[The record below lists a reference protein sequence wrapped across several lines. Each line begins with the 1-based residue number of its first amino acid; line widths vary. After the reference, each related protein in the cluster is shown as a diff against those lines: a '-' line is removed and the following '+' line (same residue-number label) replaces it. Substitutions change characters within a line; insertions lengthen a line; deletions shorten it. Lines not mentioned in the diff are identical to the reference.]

1 MKKILTILIAL
12 EIFTTIV
19 SIGQD
24 SRIKELEKR
33 INQSELKMIE
43 IVRLLGRT
51 VVSTLIVQE
60 NILLIQDWIL
70 K

>member
-24 SRIKELEKR
+24 SRIKELEKS
-33 INQSELKMIE
+33 INQSELKMLE

-51 VVSTLIVQE
+51 VDSTLIAQE